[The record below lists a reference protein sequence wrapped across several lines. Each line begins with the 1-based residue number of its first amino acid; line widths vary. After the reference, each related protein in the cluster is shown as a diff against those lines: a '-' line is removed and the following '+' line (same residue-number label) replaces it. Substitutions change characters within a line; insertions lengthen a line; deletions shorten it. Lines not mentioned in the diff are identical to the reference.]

1 MVSSSLADL
10 PSDAEISDVDDEE
23 VEVCIY
29 FLIFIITE
37 TKRLCKHFAFF
48 RMSLLSYVGMKI
60 PCKQKNLSIK
70 SLP

>member
-37 TKRLCKHFAFF
+37 T
-48 RMSLLSYVGMKI
+48 
-60 PCKQKNLSIK
+60 
-70 SLP
+70 